1 MRLIHHCG
9 GRGRV
14 LSLAGALFLSVS
26 CDKAPASQAAE
37 ARSESASD
45 SNVVA
50 RVGDREITLGEVDE
64 RALKANMPVFQQ
76 LYDARRQAIEELLAE
91 ALLEQEA
98 GRLGITREELEAQEI
113 RSKIPEVT
121 AKNIE
126 DFFNQNRGRIPPG
139 QTLEQLSGQIREFL
153 SARNEVTAR
162 ESYLSGLRE
171 KAGVDVSL
179 DPPRVPIT
187 VAEGERV
194 KGSEGA
200 PVTIVEYSDFQ

>member
-45 SNVVA
+45 SNVVG
-50 RVGDREITLGEVDE
+50 RGGDGEIPLGEADE

-98 GRLGITREELEAQEI
+98 GRLGMTR
-113 RSKIPEVT
+113 
-121 AKNIE
+121 
-126 DFFNQNRGRIPPG
+126 
-139 QTLEQLSGQIREFL
+139 
-153 SARNEVTAR
+153 
-162 ESYLSGLRE
+162 
-171 KAGVDVSL
+171 
-179 DPPRVPIT
+179 
-187 VAEGERV
+187 GEREA
-194 KGSEGA
+194 GERRSRR
-200 PVTIVEYSDFQ
+200 P

>member
-1 MRLIHHCG
+1 MHYCR

-14 LSLAGALFLSVS
+14 LPLAGALFLSVS
-26 CDKAPASQAAE
+26 CDKAPASQAAQ
-37 ARSESASD
+37 ARSESASG

-64 RALKANMPVFQQ
+64 RALKVNMAVFQQ
-76 LYDARRQAIEELLAE
+76 LYDARRQAVEELLAE

-98 GRLGITREELEAQEI
+98 TKRGISAEELEAQEI

-121 AKNIE
+121 AKDVE

-139 QTLEQLSGQIREFL
+139 QTLEQLSGQIREYL
-153 SARNEVTAR
+153 TAQNQVTAR

-171 KAGVDVSL
+171 NAEVDVSL
-179 DPPRVPIT
+179 DPPRVPIS

-194 KGSEGA
+194 KGSAGA
-200 PVTIVEYSDFQ
+200 QVIIVEYSDFQ

>member
-1 MRLIHHCG
+1 MHYCR

-26 CDKAPASQAAE
+26 CDKAPASQASE
-37 ARSESASD
+37 ARAESASD
-45 SNVVA
+45 PNVVA

-121 AKNIE
+121 AKDVE

-139 QTLEQLSGQIREFL
+139 QTLDQLSGQIREFL

-171 KAGVDVSL
+171 KAGVDIAL

-194 KGSEGA
+194 KGSERA

>member
-1 MRLIHHCG
+1 MHDFR

-14 LSLAGALFLSVS
+14 LSLAGALFLSAS
-26 CDKAPASQAAE
+26 CDKAPASQS
-37 ARSESASD
+37 ARAGSESASD

-50 RVGDREITLGEVDE
+50 RVGDRVITLSEVDE
-64 RALKANMPVFQQ
+64 RALKANMAVFQQ
-76 LYDARRQAIEELLAE
+76 LYDARRQAVEELLAE

-98 GRLGITREELEAQEI
+98 GRLGITRDELETQEI

-121 AKNIE
+121 AKDVE

-139 QTLEQLSGQIREFL
+139 QTLEQLSGQIQQYL
-153 SARNEVTAR
+153 AARNEVTAR

-171 KAGVDVSL
+171 KAEVDVSL

-194 KGSEGA
+194 KGPEGA